1 MLQPKTHFEQVPL
14 EAVMKIVAEQL
25 WQEEIDETAL
35 RDSFPATAR
44 DAGGKTFGD
53 NPPEKNASPR
63 GPWKDW

>member
-44 DAGGKTFGD
+44 ERQNLRRQPSGKKCLSERTL
-53 NPPEKNASPR
+53 E
-63 GPWKDW
+63 